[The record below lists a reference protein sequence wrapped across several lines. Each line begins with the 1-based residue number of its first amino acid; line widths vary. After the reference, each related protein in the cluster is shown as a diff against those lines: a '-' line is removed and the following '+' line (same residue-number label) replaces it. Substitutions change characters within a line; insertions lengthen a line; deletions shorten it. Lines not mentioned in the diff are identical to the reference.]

1 MKYWWSKTLKWS
13 RTFHIYM
20 TLVALVTLM
29 FFAVTGFVMNHSDW
43 FESTPVETRETGVI
57 PPKALAGDNLAVVEY
72 LRAHFQIRGEMIE
85 DSYRANED
93 TITVQF
99 KSPSRTTDVTI
110 TKAAGTVEAVHTTK
124 GLFGLVSDMHMG
136 QHTGRVWKLVIDCTA
151 ILVVTSSITGFTMWL
166 GLRTRRKAGLIGLS
180 LSVVTV
186 VVLFLLA
193 LR

>member
-1 MKYWWSKTLKWS
+1 VKHKWSKVLKWS

-43 FESTPVETRETGVI
+43 FESAPVESKETGTV
-57 PPKALAGDNLAVVEY
+57 PAKVLAGDSLAVVEY

-85 DSYRANED
+85 DSYRAEGD
-93 TITVQF
+93 AITVQF
-99 KSPSRTTDVTI
+99 KAPSRTSEATI
-110 TKAAGTVEAVHTTK
+110 TKADGGTEVIHTTK
-124 GLFGLVSDMHMG
+124 GLYGTVSDMHMG
-136 QHTGRVWKLVIDCTA
+136 QHTGRIWKLVIDATA

-180 LSVVTV
+180 LSVATV
-186 VVLFLLA
+186 VVLFVLA